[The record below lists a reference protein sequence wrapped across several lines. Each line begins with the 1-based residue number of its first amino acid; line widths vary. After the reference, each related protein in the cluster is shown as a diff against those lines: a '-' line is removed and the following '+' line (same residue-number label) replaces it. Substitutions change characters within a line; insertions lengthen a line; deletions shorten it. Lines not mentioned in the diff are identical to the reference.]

1 MLDVTKYL
9 CFMLSVVYFL
19 RSKKVQL
26 VVGRLPSSIFTTCYF
41 MGRRWRGA
49 MFPLQ
54 GNLAG
59 STPNVSTYFLSPS
72 FIRTLLWA
80 KGTVR

>member
-1 MLDVTKYL
+1 
-9 CFMLSVVYFL
+9 MLSVVYFL

-26 VVGRLPSSIFTTCYF
+26 VVGGLPSSIFTTCYF

-59 STPNVSTYFLSPS
+59 STPNVSKNPKDTN
-72 FIRTLLWA
+72 FIWKKLDISMR
-80 KGTVR
+80 

>member
-19 RSKKVQL
+19 GSKKVQL
-26 VVGRLPSSIFTTCYF
+26 VVGRLPSSILLLAILWAP
-41 MGRRWRGA
+41 RLLGA

-59 STPNVSTYFLSPS
+59 STPNVPTVI
-72 FIRTLLWA
+72 IRRKYL
-80 KGTVR
+80 